1 MLIFF
6 LLSRTALCK
15 IIFSSAKPYSNI
27 VTESSV
33 RLNKLSKMRA
43 GMQVFVKSLAGNLI
57 SVGAEPEE
65 SWKEEE
71 AEPDHQGIIFRGKQ
85 LDGLKSDYN
94 SNKNSTHNKAM
105 HVRGGISSIRSKC
118 QILATAEGNCM
129 RVINERGKYF
139 SIHLYCFST
148 LLCLT
153 SPFSL

>member
-1 MLIFF
+1 MRNMLIFF

-43 GMQVFVKSLAGNLI
+43 GMQVFVKGLAGNFI
-57 SVGAEPEE
+57 SVRAETEE
-65 SWKEEE
+65 SWKEE
-71 AEPDHQGIIFRGKQ
+71 AEPDGIIFRSKQ

-94 SNKNSTHNKAM
+94 VKKNSIPNKFLQ
-105 HVRGGISSIRSKC
+105 VRGGFSSIKTKF
-118 QILATAEGNCM
+118 QIPATAEGNCM
-129 RVINERGKYF
+129 PVRGKYC
-139 SIHLYCFST
+139 SIQLYCFST